1 MGVTRRNF
9 LTPRAKTSMIPPGP
23 RMENKF
29 SSPWEKARAIS
40 YTLWTLITESRC
52 DSTIQSI
59 PADEATGQATISS
72 PSTRVVPLC
81 MMYLMNTEG
90 QELQQVSQSGTNA
103 QGASLSPDGKW
114 IAFTGYTNVADKDQN
129 SCEIFIMR
137 VDGSQIRQL
146 TNNTYCDY
154 QPRWGN

>member
-1 MGVTRRNF
+1 
-9 LTPRAKTSMIPPGP
+9 
-23 RMENKF
+23 
-29 SSPWEKARAIS
+29 
-40 YTLWTLITESRC
+40 
-52 DSTIQSI
+52 
-59 PADEATGQATISS
+59 
-72 PSTRVVPLC
+72 

-137 VDGSQIRQL
+137 VDGNQIRQL